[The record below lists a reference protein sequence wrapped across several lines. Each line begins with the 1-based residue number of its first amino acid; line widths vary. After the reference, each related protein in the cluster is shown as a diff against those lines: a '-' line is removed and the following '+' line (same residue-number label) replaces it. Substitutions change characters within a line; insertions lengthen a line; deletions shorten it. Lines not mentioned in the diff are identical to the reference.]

1 MRQDLSDYKNEVLV
15 RVSEARAPDS
25 ASEESDD
32 IDEHL
37 YPWCNDSYGTPAP
50 MWCWFIF

>member
-1 MRQDLSDYKNEVLV
+1 MRRDLSGYENYVLV
-15 RVSEARAPDS
+15 KVSEAR

-37 YPWCNDSYGTPAP
+37 YPWCNDSYGTPAS
-50 MWCWFIF
+50 M